1 MGMLYLPIRVP
12 PLTQAILQRGWNF
25 DQLSIG
31 FAFWLHLRPALPYVE
46 QRSVGNL
53 GLSTCR
59 ILTGINAT
67 QANILTRQRSTIT
80 HVLASPH

>member
-1 MGMLYLPIRVP
+1 MGMPYLPIRVL
-12 PLTQAILQRGWNF
+12 PLAQTSLRRGWNF

-31 FAFWLHLRPALPYVE
+31 FAFWLYLRAALPYVE

-53 GLSTCR
+53 GLSACR

-67 QANILTRQRSTIT
+67 QADILTRQRSTSPYRPTST
-80 HVLASPH
+80 H